1 MKGNKKKYIESTG
14 IATYGF
20 PQELHKFSPFKG
32 AEFKEETEKNK
43 SKHC

>member
-1 MKGNKKKYIESTG
+1 MKGNKKKNIESTG

-20 PQELHKFSPFKG
+20 SPFKS